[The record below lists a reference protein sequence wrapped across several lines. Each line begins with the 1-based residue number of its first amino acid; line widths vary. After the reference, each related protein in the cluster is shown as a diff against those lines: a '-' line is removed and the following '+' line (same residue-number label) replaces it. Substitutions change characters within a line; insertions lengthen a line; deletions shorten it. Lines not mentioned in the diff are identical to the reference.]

1 MNPEEINVIHAALDR
16 LLLEQGEY
24 RPVEYLLAQNRLQHG
39 DYEAWRSGAIPFLSE
54 VLAGSPERIREQL
67 HEASAYAARLGLQAH
82 EQVLHAWGGQGELAL
97 RFAQDKVLESL
108 LSTRFHPDD
117 SKLQLD
123 LFMDNSAQV
132 LIREAIISLASRSW
146 EQAELAIIH
155 LRETDSGSIH
165 LDALALL
172 HESSFRLATPV
183 VDTRAELNFLLE
195 TLAPMASDTLCGHA
209 RDYLAPFWIRLAQAL
224 RGAPFT
230 ENSPALH
237 ASYALEQ
244 ACDWQGVR
252 DACQE
257 DRRFAVSARL
267 RLRHACALFNLGFTT
282 NALLAWC
289 ALCHDFPGEMAAAL
303 DADTFPDKDLRAAWL
318 RYDDLD
324 AEPEL
329 EINFFPAWLLLERS
343 ELRNQPAL
351 VAKQPET
358 PANQA
363 RLALHALLQQKPT
376 LDTETL
382 RQRKIL
388 QLAHP
393 ALFAIYLHVSRT

>member
-1 MNPEEINVIHAALDR
+1 MNPEETNAIHAVLDR

-39 DYEAWRSGAIPFLSE
+39 DYEAWRSGAIPFLHE
-54 VLAGSPERIREQL
+54 TLAGSPSRILAQL
-67 HEASAYAARLGLQAH
+67 TEAADYATRLGLQAH
-82 EQVLHAWGGQGELAL
+82 KQVVHAWGNQGEQTL
-97 RFAQDKVLESL
+97 RFASDDALEAL
-108 LSTRFHPDD
+108 LSTRFQADD
-117 SKLQLD
+117 KKLQLD

-132 LIREAIISLASRSW
+132 LTTEAVNSLASRSW
-146 EQAELAIIH
+146 EQAEQAIIH
-155 LRETDSGSIH
+155 LRETDPGSIR

-172 HESSFRLATPV
+172 HESSFRLTAPV
-183 VDTRAELNFLLE
+183 ADTRAELNFLVE
-195 TLAPMASDTLCGHA
+195 TLAPTASDTLCGHA
-209 RDYLAPFWIRLAQAL
+209 RDYLAPFWARLAQAL
-224 RGAPFT
+224 RGTPFA

-257 DRRFAVSARL
+257 DRSFAASARL
-267 RLRHACALFNLGFTT
+267 RLRHACALFNLGFTAD
-282 NALLAWC
+282 ALQAWC

-303 DADTFPDKDLRAAWL
+303 NADTFPDKELRAAWL
-318 RYDDLD
+318 RYDNLD

-329 EINFFPAWLLLERS
+329 EISFFPAWLLLERS

-351 VAKQPET
+351 VVKQPEA

-363 RLALHALLQQKPT
+363 CLALHALLQQKPA
-376 LDTETL
+376 LDMETL
-382 RQRKIL
+382 RQRKML

-393 ALFAIYLHVSRT
+393 ALFAIYLHVSR